1 MLRQAYKISVCG
13 AVAFAIAGCS
23 TQVGQNA
30 SRDFGS
36 VVNSVG
42 SGGLFNSGYLSD
54 TSDVCLAQRQ
64 EMADKGSLFDPEVLK
79 TALLGAGS
87 GGLLAALSGENVL
100 AGAAIGAGL
109 GLAAGYLNKLQKDG
123 LNGTQIAS
131 RARDDI
137 RTENR
142 KIDELIRAFDEVSD
156 CRKNEGKVIQR
167 AYNKG
172 DLKKA
177 DAQTQMAEVRERF
190 AEDRAKF
197 KEIAEQISDK
207 SENNA
212 AIYND
217 IAADSGGN
225 ALEVKSYRA
234 GKKSAKVRRK
244 TATKQA
250 GTEEGS
256 LKANNKEVKALQREC
271 LTNVKK
277 RDDCFDKVAEAE
289 EVEGDLSLDLS

>member
-1 MLRQAYKISVCG
+1 MLRQTYKMTVCG
-13 AVAFAIAGCS
+13 AVVFAIAGCS

-42 SGGLFNSGYLSD
+42 SGSLFNSGYLSD
-54 TSDVCLAQRQ
+54 ASDVCLAQRQ
-64 EMADKGSLFDPEVLK
+64 EMADKGSLFDPEIMQ

-87 GGLLAALSGENVL
+87 GALIAALSGRNVL
-100 AGAAIGAGL
+100 VGAAVGAGF
-109 GLAAGYLNKLQKDG
+109 GLAAGYLNKLQEDG

-131 RARDDI
+131 RARSDI
-137 RTENR
+137 RTENK
-142 KIDELIRAFDEVSD
+142 KIDELIRAFDKVSA
-156 CRKNEGKVIQR
+156 CRKDEGKAIQR
-167 AYNKG
+167 AYNRG
-172 DLKKA
+172 EIKKA
-177 DAQTQMAEVRERF
+177 DAQSQMAEVRKRF
-190 AEDRAKF
+190 AEDRSKF

-217 IAADSGGN
+217 IAADSGGK

-234 GKKSAKVRRK
+234 GKKNATVSRK
-244 TATKQA
+244 SATKQA